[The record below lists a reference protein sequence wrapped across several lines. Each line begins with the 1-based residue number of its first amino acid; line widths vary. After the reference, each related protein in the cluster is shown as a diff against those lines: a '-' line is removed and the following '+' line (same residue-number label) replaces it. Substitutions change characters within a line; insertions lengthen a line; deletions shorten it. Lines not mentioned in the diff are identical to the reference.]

1 MSEEF
6 VEVRLRLR
14 RDVYEEIIDWMR
26 EFDIEEIEDF
36 VKHLLNVLETA
47 RHVYLEL
54 KEVVSY

>member
-1 MSEEF
+1 VSDEF

-14 RDVYEEIIDWMR
+14 RDVYEEIRGWMQ
-26 EFDIEEIEDF
+26 ELGIENLEDF
-36 VKHLLNVLETA
+36 IEYLLNVFETA